1 MEYRTRGIPTTILGN
16 FDDQSSD
23 NSENQ
28 VEKDIEE
35 ENTGFTAV
43 SKQLNDIDMDMDM
56 ALNKNSRD
64 TLNRNEISPP
74 PGDPKIENSARLRR
88 YRHNVE

>member
-23 NSENQ
+23 NSEHQ
-28 VEKDIEE
+28 VEKDKEE
-35 ENTGFTAV
+35 ESAGFTAV
-43 SKQLNDIDMDMDM
+43 SKQLNDMDM
-56 ALNKNSRD
+56 ALNKNSRE

>member
-23 NSENQ
+23 NSEHQ
-28 VEKDIEE
+28 VEKDKEE
-35 ENTGFTAV
+35 ENAGFTAV
-43 SKQLNDIDMDMDM
+43 SKQLNDMDM
-56 ALNKNSRD
+56 ALNKNSRE

>member
-28 VEKDIEE
+28 VEKDKEE

-43 SKQLNDIDMDMDM
+43 SKQLNDMNTG
-56 ALNKNSRD
+56 LNKNSRE
-64 TLNRNEISPP
+64 TLDRNEISPP